1 MPWVRFTADFDF
13 KPKPAVTIAYRAG
26 DDKLVTTPCA
36 NAAIALGKATKLPS
50 RKRKSDDAEQSTL

>member
-26 DDKLVTTPCA
+26 MERLVTTGCA
-36 NAAIALGKATKLPS
+36 RLAIERQRAERVRKPKAAGNG
-50 RKRKSDDAEQSTL
+50 